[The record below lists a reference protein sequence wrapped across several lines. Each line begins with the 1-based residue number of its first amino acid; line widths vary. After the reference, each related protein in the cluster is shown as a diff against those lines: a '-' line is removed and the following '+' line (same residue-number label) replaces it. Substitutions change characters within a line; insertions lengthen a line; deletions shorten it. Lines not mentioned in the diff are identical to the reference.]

1 MTNIYSNSA
10 LVYDK
15 TTDVKIG
22 SEDISFY
29 LNKIKQQDSVLE
41 LGCGTGRVSVELAKK
56 GINVHGLDLSAQ
68 MLQVF
73 EDKIKNQSFQN
84 SIKIIFNVI

>member
-1 MTNIYSNSA
+1 MTNIYSKSE

-15 TTDVKIG
+15 NTTVKIG

-41 LGCGTGRVSVELAKK
+41 LGCVTGRLSAELAKK
-56 GINVHGLDLSAQ
+56 GIAVHGLDLSAQ

-73 EDKIKNQSFQN
+73 EDKIKTNLF
-84 SIKIIFNVI
+84 